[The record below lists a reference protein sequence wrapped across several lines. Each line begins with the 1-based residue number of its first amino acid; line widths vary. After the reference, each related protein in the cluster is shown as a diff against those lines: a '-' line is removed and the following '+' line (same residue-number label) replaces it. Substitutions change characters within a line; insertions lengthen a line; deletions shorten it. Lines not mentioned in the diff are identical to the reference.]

1 MTNGVRQGYTLSP
14 TLFSLF
20 VNELAKKNKSMNA
33 GITIGDRLINILL
46 YADDMVLLASRE
58 ADLPKKL
65 GVKSGDFK

>member
-1 MTNGVRQGYTLSP
+1 
-14 TLFSLF
+14 
-20 VNELAKKNKSMNA
+20 MNA

-65 GVKSGDFK
+65 GVKSGDFKWIGQNHK